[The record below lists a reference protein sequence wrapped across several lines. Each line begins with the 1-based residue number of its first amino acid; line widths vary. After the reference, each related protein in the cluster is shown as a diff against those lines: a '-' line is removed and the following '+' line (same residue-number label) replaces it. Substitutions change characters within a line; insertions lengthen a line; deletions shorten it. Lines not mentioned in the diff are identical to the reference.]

1 MQWIS
6 RGICAVAAMLL
17 ALEAAAHPVPFS
29 YLDVQLQRSSLD
41 VSLTIHI
48 YDLAHDLQVSP
59 MERLLDFGFLET
71 RLPAIRALITPRL
84 QLTADGRVLTA
95 DWSSQPE
102 ILVDRQSIRFHLRYA
117 VAAPPGAVAVSTV
130 MFPYDP
136 NHQTFI
142 NVYDGDSTD
151 PWQAILDV
159 NHTRTE
165 YFAGTRQG
173 ALAVVRKFIPAGI
186 HHILIGPDH
195 LLFLVGLLLLGGSIR
210 RLAMVVTS
218 FTIAHSIT
226 LSLAALNILSPPAR
240 IIEPA
245 IALSIVYVGADNLLA
260 QGGRDVRAWIA
271 FAFGFIHGFGFANVL
286 REMELPSRA
295 LGWSL
300 FSFNFGVEIG
310 QLLVVVTVA
319 SAFAFLRSRSEWARR
334 RLVFAGSIVVI
345 VAGTFWFVQRVF
357 FPGGI

>member
-1 MQWIS
+1 
-6 RGICAVAAMLL
+6 MLL
-17 ALEAAAHPVPFS
+17 LIAALLHPVPFS
-29 YLDVQLQRSSLD
+29 YLDIRLQDHSVD
-41 VSLTIHI
+41 VFMTVHI
-48 YDLAHDLQVSP
+48 YDLAHDLQIEP
-59 MERLLDFGFLET
+59 MERLLNAGYVMEHE
-71 RLPAIRALITPRL
+71 RAIRDLLSPRL
-84 QLTADGRVLTA
+84 RLLAEGHEL
-95 DWSSQPE
+95 QPE
-102 ILVDRQSIRFHLRYA
+102 WLQSEIIEDRQSVRFHLRYPTA
-117 VAAPPGAVAVSTV
+117 AAPGMISLSAL
-130 MFPYDP
+130 MFPYDT
-136 NHQTFI
+136 NHQTFV
-142 NVYDGDSTD
+142 NVYESDTLTS
-151 PWQAILDV
+151 QLILDR
-159 NHTRTE
+159 NHTQTE

-173 ALAVVRKFIPAGI
+173 TLAVIRKFIPAGI

-210 RLAMVVTS
+210 RLTTVVTS

-226 LSLAALNILSPPAR
+226 LSLAALNIFTPPAR

-286 REMELPSRA
+286 REMELPGRA

-319 SAFAFLRSRSEWARR
+319 SAFAALRARSEWARR
-334 RLVFAGSIVVI
+334 RLVYAGSILVI
-345 VAGTFWFVQRVF
+345 IAGAFWFIQRVF
-357 FPGGI
+357 FPAGIS

>member
-1 MQWIS
+1 MRPI
-6 RGICAVAAMLL
+6 RTALL
-17 ALEAAAHPVPFS
+17 VIGALMPGVRAFGHPVPFS
-29 YLDVQLQRSSLD
+29 YLDLELRGASIG
-41 VSLTIHI
+41 VSLTAHI
-48 YDLAHDLQVSP
+48 YDLAHDLEITP
-59 MERLLDFGFLET
+59 MERLLDAGFLTGQES
-71 RLPAIRALITPRL
+71 AIRRLLGSRL
-84 QLTADGRVLTA
+84 QLTADGRMLEPE
-95 DWSSQPE
+95 WLQPE
-102 ILVDRQSIRFHLRYA
+102 ILQDRQSIRFHLRYA
-117 VAAPPGAVAVSTV
+117 AGSLPGMVSV
-130 MFPYDP
+130 SALMFPYDP
-136 NHQTFI
+136 NHQTFV
-142 NVYDGDSTD
+142 NVYENDTLTT
-151 PWQAILDV
+151 QVILDRA
-159 NHTRTE
+159 HSQTT

-173 ALAVVRKFIPAGI
+173 VVAVLKKFIPAGV

-218 FTIAHSIT
+218 FTIAHSVT
-226 LSLAALNILSPPAR
+226 LSLAALNILTPPAR

-286 REMELPSRA
+286 REMELPARA

-319 SAFAFLRSRSEWARR
+319 AAFAAIRSRSEWARR
-334 RLVFAGSIVVI
+334 QLVYAGSIVVML
-345 VAGTFWFVQRVF
+345 AGAFWFVQRVF
-357 FPGGI
+357 FPGGIS